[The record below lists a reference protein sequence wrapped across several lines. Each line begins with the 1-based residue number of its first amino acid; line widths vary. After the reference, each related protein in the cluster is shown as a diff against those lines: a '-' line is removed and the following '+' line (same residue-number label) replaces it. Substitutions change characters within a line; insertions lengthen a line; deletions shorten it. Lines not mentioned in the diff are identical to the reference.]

1 MEHINFKLCSGS
13 IFLIKK
19 SIFLEPCIPI
29 IMFNE
34 LWSSFENLQNSMKL
48 VWEGPKVNFNT
59 CHRVVFSCWNL
70 KFTGLLDDEVLLET
84 LRRGKF
90 DLVILEM
97 FHFCPAGI
105 FEIVGR
111 RFFPKF
117 TDFCQKIIFPRR
129 NSKFWLVEITHSK
142 LLFQASQKWWS
153 RLLSAWPTR
162 TTSCSAWTFHSAMFQ
177 VGLFYRFSQI
187 SFLKPNSIEV
197 FLRDFLYVS
206 SETLIF

>member
-1 MEHINFKLCSGS
+1 MA
-13 IFLIKK
+13 K
-19 SIFLEPCIPI
+19 S
-29 IMFNE
+29 
-34 LWSSFENLQNSMKL
+34 
-48 VWEGPKVNFNT
+48 PKVNFNT
-59 CHRVVFSCWNL
+59 CHRIVCSCWSL

-117 TDFCQKIIFPRR
+117 DYFLRIPSFFSQINRFLPEIRIFPRR
-129 NSKFWLVEITHSK
+129 NSRFLTTVKTTHSK
-142 LLFQASQKWWS
+142 LSFQASQKWWS

-162 TTSCSAWTFHSAMFQ
+162 TTSCSAWTFRSAMFQ
-177 VGLFYRFSQI
+177 VGLFYRFVLI
-187 SFLKPNSIEV
+187 SFFKPNSVEIWGFSER
-197 FLRDFLYVS
+197 LPLCLS
-206 SETLIF
+206 SGTLIF